1 MYTKSLYYDMANSDT
16 FKRYTGCLRS
26 ISVTEDLKYSYY
38 SFKFRE
44 KNFLEVIKKGI
55 ETPLVRLFDF
65 KLVYS
70 YICNNNVEVK
80 IYGELDNH
88 GEQLLECV
96 KEEKGNANI
105 LNVMDSFIK
114 KYTTEMGMELSDFYN
129 TECIKGLYE
138 RMIDVTNKYQ
148 TEYKAYSL
156 FLGSSERGPE
166 DFHSL
171 SVDFIFNDSSK
182 CSIRYNLDERYDS
195 VGLNKQL
202 TPIQYQIVSELQL
215 FTKQVINIY

>member
-1 MYTKSLYYDMANSDT
+1 MYIKILYSDMANSDT

-26 ISVTEDLKYSYY
+26 ASVTDDLKYSYY

-44 KNFLEVIKKGI
+44 KNFLEVIKKGAD
-55 ETPLVRLFDF
+55 TPLVRLFDF
-65 KLVYS
+65 KLVYL
-70 YICNNNVEVK
+70 YLDNGNVEVK
-80 IYGELDNH
+80 IYAELDNH

-96 KEEKGNANI
+96 KEEKGNGNI
-105 LNVMDSFIK
+105 LNIMDNFIR
-114 KYTTEMGMELSDFYN
+114 KYTSEMGMEFSDFYN
-129 TECIKGLYE
+129 TECIVGLYE

-148 TEYKAYSL
+148 TEYKGYSL
-156 FLGSSERGPE
+156 YLGSSERGPE

-195 VGLNKQL
+195 VGLKKQL
-202 TPIQYQIVSELQL
+202 TPIQYKIVSELQL
-215 FTKQVINIY
+215 FTKQEINIY